1 MPSPPRASR
10 PYRKIPRHRMFF
22 AQTASPRGN
31 DIDAHNKPPA
41 KAYIPIAVLALVW
54 GCNWPVLKM
63 GVSEIA
69 PLTFRAMTLPLAGL
83 GLLLFSKAAGNSIRV
98 PRGWWPKV
106 GMLAA
111 LSITGWNALVL
122 FGVQQLPSGRSAIL
136 AYTMPIW
143 ATLIA
148 LMVLRE
154 HMSRRKVIGFLLGMT
169 GMFLLLGDDARNLQ
183 HAPFGAYL
191 IIGGALMWALGT
203 VLLRKWRPPMV
214 QSALTGWMMLAG
226 SIPLVLIAPLFDD
239 AGMAQFAHLSG
250 RAWFAIAYNI
260 FLAGT
265 LAHFLW
271 YTLARTLPVA
281 VSSMSSLP
289 VPVVGVFAGMIL
301 LGERP
306 GATEWVALVLVI
318 VALAAVLVP
327 ERRGDATSVGIAI
340 EPD

>member
-1 MPSPPRASR
+1 ML
-10 PYRKIPRHRMFF
+10 F
-22 AQTASPRGN
+22 AQIASPRGN
-31 DIDAHNKPPA
+31 DIDAPNKPPA
-41 KAYIPIAVLALVW
+41 RAYIPIAVLALVW

-69 PLTFRAMTLPLAGL
+69 PLTFRAMTLPLAAL

-106 GMLAA
+106 GVLAA

-148 LMVLRE
+148 LAVLRE
-154 HMSRRKVIGFLLGMT
+154 HMSRRKVIGFMLGTT
-169 GMFLLLGDDARNLQ
+169 GMFLLLGDEAKNLQ
-183 HAPFGAYL
+183 HASFGAYL

-214 QSALTGWMMLAG
+214 HSALTGWMMLAG
-226 SIPLVLIAPLFDD
+226 SIPLVLVAPLFDD

-327 ERRGDATSVGIAI
+327 ERRGGETSIGIAI